1 MSWPMV
7 KLGSVGEFKAGFGFP
22 VEYQGKKEGDYPF
35 AKVGDISAVV
45 RSGHKNIFHAGNYID
60 KDILGNLKAKT
71 IPKGTIVFAKI
82 GEAIKQNF
90 RAVTTVEMVIDN
102 NVMGLVPDNNLVDT
116 NYLFYFMRSLDLYQ
130 FSGATTIPALR
141 KSMLENIQIPL
152 PPLSEQ
158 KRIAAILDK
167 ADSIRQKREQAIK
180 LADDFLRSTFLAMFG
195 DPVGN
200 PKEWKK
206 DKIKKGVLD
215 IASGWSATGEN
226 TPCKSDEFGVL
237 KISSVTSGIFKPEE
251 NKIVHY
257 ESIPASKKLIHPKK
271 GDLLFSRAN
280 TRELVA
286 AICMVHQN
294 YDNLFLPDKLW
305 TIKLNHELLLP
316 EFFLILIQNEKVRE
330 LLTKQATGTSG
341 SMLNISKNKFEE
353 TEIIFPEINVQ
364 KDFCNAFRK
373 TINLKAKLIKSN
385 ELANESF
392 NSLSQKV
399 FLQ

>member
-1 MSWPMV
+1 
-7 KLGSVGEFKAGFGFP
+7 
-22 VEYQGKKEGDYPF
+22 
-35 AKVGDISAVV
+35 
-45 RSGHKNIFHAGNYID
+45 
-60 KDILGNLKAKT
+60 
-71 IPKGTIVFAKI
+71 
-82 GEAIKQNF
+82 
-90 RAVTTVEMVIDN
+90 
-102 NVMGLVPDNNLVDT
+102 MGLVPDNNLVDT

-257 ESIPASKKLIHPKK
+257 ESIPASKN
-271 GDLLFSRAN
+271 LFILK
-280 TRELVA
+280 REIYYLVA
-286 AICMVHQN
+286 QT
-294 YDNLFLPDKLW
+294 L
-305 TIKLNHELLLP
+305 
-316 EFFLILIQNEKVRE
+316 
-330 LLTKQATGTSG
+330 
-341 SMLNISKNKFEE
+341 
-353 TEIIFPEINVQ
+353 
-364 KDFCNAFRK
+364 
-373 TINLKAKLIKSN
+373 
-385 ELANESF
+385 ES
-392 NSLSQKV
+392 
-399 FLQ
+399 

>member
-102 NVMGLVPDNNLVDT
+102 NVMGLVPNNNIVDT

-180 LADDFLRSTFLAMFG
+180 LADDFLRATFLEMFPQLDDCGNRVKLG
-195 DPVGN
+195 DIVTLDAPMVD
-200 PKEWKK
+200 PRE
-206 DKIKKGVLD
+206 DKFIDLIHIGPDRIEKNTGLLL
-215 IASGWSATGEN
+215 SALTAR
-226 TPCKSDEFGVL
+226 
-237 KISSVTSGIFKPEE
+237 EE
-251 NKIVHY
+251 NLI
-257 ESIPASKKLIHPKK
+257 SKKFLFDENYVLYSKIRPYLKK
-271 GDLLFSRAN
+271 CAIPDFGGLCSADMYPVKPISGKTNREFIWQLLLSDFFTKYTETLSDRAN
-280 TRELVA
+280 
-286 AICMVHQN
+286 I
-294 YDNLFLPDKLW
+294 P
-305 TIKLNHELLLP
+305 KLNRKELLSFELSLP
-316 EFFLILIQNEKVRE
+316 PIPLQEKY
-330 LLTKQATGTSG
+330 KA
-341 SMLNISKNKFEE
+341 I
-353 TEIIFPEINVQ
+353 VQ
-364 KDFCNAFRK
+364 KTNH
-373 TINLKAKLIKSN
+373 AKLIMRTQNGNSILNKLAD
-385 ELANESF
+385 EL
-392 NSLSQKV
+392 
-399 FLQ
+399 FLKN